1 VSSKMSKFLINI
13 SASGDEVFSIDN
25 FFPLNLLLSTPLK
38 E

>member
-13 SASGDEVFSIDN
+13 SASGDEIFSIDN
-25 FFPLNLLLSTPLK
+25 IFPLNLPLSPPLK